1 MTWIKQNEELYIH
14 NIAPFSLIKINGEW
28 FVTDSRDQSKAVPY
42 SDIFN
47 NPVYNIDFSDKT
59 LLAKHFRAEGVNT
72 PGTPGFSF
80 QGDSNLGLY
89 RIDEDRLGFAANGIR
104 QGEFGVGYGGFT
116 GNIIQLIFDTQSF
129 AQVVANVYTD
139 INKSASVVW
148 ETAITPKIANS
159 KIFILY
165 SLSALFG
172 GTPPYLGG
180 IRILAKIGSG
190 SYNLIYRP
198 QEENATSP
206 FGPLE
211 LGGDTSVARTKTI
224 LPFYHNPTYSLGDT
238 ITYKIQM
245 ASYSASSSIS
255 INISRTG
262 NNGSSQCFLSE
273 IAG

>member
-42 SDIFN
+42 NDIFN

-116 GNIIQLIFDTQSF
+116 GNIIQ
-129 AQVVANVYTD
+129 VVQGS
-139 INKSASVVW
+139 SATRFS
-148 ETAITPKIANS
+148 TASTSWITFSDGVSITPKYINS
-159 KIFILY
+159 KFIVIY
-165 SLSALFG
+165 TISVVASGVNMGMDFA
-172 GTPPYLGG
+172 
-180 IRILAKIGSG
+180 RKIGSG
-190 SYNLIYRP
+190 AIVQNISGKSYGIVSHASTSWTVACLCYLDSPTLSNLDP
-198 QEENATSP
+198 
-206 FGPLE
+206 
-211 LGGDTSVARTKTI
+211 
-224 LPFYHNPTYSLGDT
+224 
-238 ITYKIQM
+238 ITYYLSCKTSGGTVQTV
-245 ASYSASSSIS
+245 
-255 INISRTG
+255 NFGTG
-262 NNGSSQCFLSE
+262 NEFDPII
-273 IAG
+273 IAEVQQ